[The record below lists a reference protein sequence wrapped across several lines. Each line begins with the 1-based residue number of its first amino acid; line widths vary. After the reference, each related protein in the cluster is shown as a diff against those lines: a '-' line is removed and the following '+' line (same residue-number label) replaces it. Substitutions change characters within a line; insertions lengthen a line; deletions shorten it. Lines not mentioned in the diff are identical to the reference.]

1 MSLTVVRATLNHDT
15 PISGCVH
22 TFAREGDA
30 PARSGNFLSKPHD
43 PPATSPAT
51 ASLTRHR
58 LPSSFPAALS
68 WHRTS

>member
-22 TFAREGDA
+22 TSAREGDA
-30 PARSGNFLSKPHD
+30 PARSGNFLSKTPR
-43 PPATSPAT
+43 PARDLARDRV
-51 ASLTRHR
+51 ADRHR